1 MPENSSSELNG
12 LFVGRW
18 WAVLLRG
25 VTAVAFG
32 VIAFAWPHVTIA
44 TLILLFGLY
53 ALVHGTLSLAAAIG
67 GRGRSG
73 NRLLLVIEGVVG
85 LCAGIITLRSPST
98 TAMVLVFLIWI
109 WAIAT
114 GILRIAE
121 AIRLRKVIS
130 GDIWLALSGVL
141 TVLFGII
148 LMLRPVVGAVGLGL
162 DHQRIR
168 AAPGTIRNHTRL
180 RAAGVSARLA
190 DRRRLTASGDSPSP

>member
-73 NRLLLVIEGVVG
+73 NRLLLAIEGVVG

-98 TAMVLVFLIWI
+98 TAMVLVFLIWV

-148 LMLRPVVGAVGLGL
+148 LMLRPVVGAVGLAWIISGYALLLGL
-162 DHQRIR
+162 FEIIL
-168 AAPGTIRNHTRL
+168 GCEL
-180 RAAGVSARLA
+180 RAFRHGSRTGGV
-190 DRRRLTASGDSPSP
+190 